1 MQLFL
6 IGINHNTASVSVREK
21 IAFSEEELMPA
32 LKSLKDGLA
41 LEEIAILSTC
51 NRTEIYVVSRM
62 LESERIKHRL
72 ASIKKIEY
80 EEVRESFYVKTS
92 NEAAKHA
99 LKVASGLDSLILGES
114 QILGQFKNCFHVAGS
129 AGTLGRELKHFSQ
142 MIFRGAKAIRT
153 QTKIGENSVSLGSL
167 TVTIAERLFA
177 QLSACRVMLIGAGEI
192 ARLVG
197 KHLKS
202 AGISQFTIANRSR
215 TRGEELA
222 KVLGGKS
229 IGIDTANSELF
240 RTDILVASTSSSL
253 PIIGKGS
260 VETALRNQK
269 HKPILMVDLAIP
281 RNIEPETGE
290 LSDVYLYGLDDFQE
304 IVDKSLNIKEK
315 AASDA
320 EEIVS
325 FYANQYKSREAISDD
340 SKILRDFRNANN
352 LIKEEEI
359 FKAIRNL
366 EKGLEPK
373 EVVIQLANQLTNKII
388 HEPTLKIK
396 NALDCNDLSMVKA
409 VIELYSLQEKD
420 E

>member
-1 MQLFL
+1 MS
-6 IGINHNTASVSVREK
+6 IREK
-21 IAFSEEELMPA
+21 ITFSEEELMPA
-32 LKSLKDGLA
+32 LKSLKDDLA

-51 NRTEIYVVSRM
+51 NRTEIYVVSKK

-129 AGTLGRELKHFSQ
+129 VGTLGTELKHFSQ

-192 ARLVG
+192 AHLVG

-215 TRGEELA
+215 TRGEKLA
-222 KVLGGKS
+222 KALGGES

-304 IVDKSLNIKEK
+304 IVDKSLNIKER

-325 FYANQYKSREAISDD
+325 FYANQYKSQEAISND

-366 EKGLEPK
+366 EKGMEPK

-396 NALDCNDLSMVKA
+396 NALDCNDLSLIKA

>member
-6 IGINHNTASVSVREK
+6 IGINHNTASVSVRER
-21 IAFSEEELMPA
+21 ITFSEEELMPA

-51 NRTEIYVVSRM
+51 NRTEIYVVSKM

-129 AGTLGRELKHFSQ
+129 VGTLGTELKHFSQ

-192 ARLVG
+192 AHLVG

-215 TRGEELA
+215 TRGEKLA

-290 LSDVYLYGLDDFQE
+290 LSNVYLYGLDDFQE
-304 IVDKSLNIKEK
+304 IVDKSLNIKER

-325 FYANQYKSREAISDD
+325 FYANQYKSQEAISDD
-340 SKILRDFRNANN
+340 SKILKDFRNANN

-359 FKAIRNL
+359 FKAIRKL
-366 EKGLEPK
+366 EKGVEPK
-373 EVVIQLANQLTNKII
+373 EVVIQLANQLTSKII

-396 NALDCNDLSMVKA
+396 NALDCNDLSLIKA
-409 VIELYSLQEKD
+409 VIELYNLQEKD

>member
-1 MQLFL
+1 M
-6 IGINHNTASVSVREK
+6 SVREK

-32 LKSLKDGLA
+32 LKSLKDDLA

-51 NRTEIYVVSRM
+51 NRTEIYVVSKV

-72 ASIKKIEY
+72 ASIKKIGY

-129 AGTLGRELKHFSQ
+129 VGTLGTELKHFSQ

-177 QLSACRVMLIGAGEI
+177 QLSACRVLLIGAGEI
-192 ARLVG
+192 AHLVG

-215 TRGEELA
+215 TRGEKLA

-240 RTDILVASTSSSL
+240 RTDILVASTSSPL

-290 LSDVYLYGLDDFQE
+290 LSNVYLYGLDDFQE

-325 FYANQYKSREAISDD
+325 FYANQYKSQEAISND

-366 EKGLEPK
+366 EKGMEPK

-388 HEPTLKIK
+388 HEPTLRIK
-396 NALDCNDLSMVKA
+396 NALDCNDLSLIKA

>member
-1 MQLFL
+1 MQLL
-6 IGINHNTASVSVREK
+6 LVGINHNTASVDIREK
-21 IAFSEEELMPA
+21 IALSEEELIPA
-32 LKSLKDGLA
+32 LKNLKDSLA

-51 NRTEIYVVSRM
+51 NRTEIYVVSEV

-80 EEVRESFYVKTS
+80 KEVSESFYVKTS
-92 NEAAKHA
+92 NDAANHA

-129 AGTLGRELKHFSQ
+129 VGTLGTELKHFSQ
-142 MIFRGAKAIRT
+142 MIFRGAKAIRS

-177 QLSACRVMLIGAGEI
+177 QLSACRVLLIGAGEI
-192 ARLVG
+192 AHLVG

-215 TRGEELA
+215 TRGEKLA
-222 KVLGGKS
+222 KALGGES

-240 RTDILVASTSSSL
+240 KTDILVASTSSSL

-304 IVDKSLNIKEK
+304 IVDKSLNIKER

-325 FYANQYKSREAISDD
+325 FYANQYKSQEAISND

-366 EKGLEPK
+366 EKGVEPK
-373 EVVIQLANQLTNKII
+373 EVVIQLANQLTSKII

-396 NALDCNDLSMVKA
+396 NALDCNDLSLIKA

>member
-1 MQLFL
+1 M
-6 IGINHNTASVSVREK
+6 SVREK

-51 NRTEIYVVSRM
+51 NRTEIYVVSKM

-192 ARLVG
+192 AHLVG

-215 TRGEELA
+215 TRGEKLA

-304 IVDKSLNIKEK
+304 IVDKSLNIKER

-325 FYANQYKSREAISDD
+325 FYANQYKSQEAISDD

-366 EKGLEPK
+366 EKGMEPK

-396 NALDCNDLSMVKA
+396 NALDCNDLSLIKA

>member
-6 IGINHNTASVSVREK
+6 IGINHNTASVSIREK
-21 IAFSEEELMPA
+21 ITFSEEELMPA
-32 LKSLKDGLA
+32 LKSLKDDLA

-51 NRTEIYVVSRM
+51 NRTEIYVVSKK

-129 AGTLGRELKHFSQ
+129 VGTLGTELKHFSQ

-177 QLSACRVMLIGAGEI
+177 QLSACRVLLIGAGEI
-192 ARLVG
+192 AHLVG

-215 TRGEELA
+215 TRGEKLA
-222 KVLGGKS
+222 KALGGES

-304 IVDKSLNIKEK
+304 IVDKSLNIKER

-325 FYANQYKSREAISDD
+325 FYANQYKSQEAISND

-366 EKGLEPK
+366 EKGMEPK

-388 HEPTLKIK
+388 HEPTLRIK
-396 NALDCNDLSMVKA
+396 NALDCNDLSLIKA

>member
-1 MQLFL
+1 M
-6 IGINHNTASVSVREK
+6 
-21 IAFSEEELMPA
+21 
-32 LKSLKDGLA
+32 
-41 LEEIAILSTC
+41 
-51 NRTEIYVVSRM
+51 
-62 LESERIKHRL
+62 
-72 ASIKKIEY
+72 
-80 EEVRESFYVKTS
+80 
-92 NEAAKHA
+92 
-99 LKVASGLDSLILGES
+99 
-114 QILGQFKNCFHVAGS
+114 
-129 AGTLGRELKHFSQ
+129 
-142 MIFRGAKAIRT
+142 
-153 QTKIGENSVSLGSL
+153 
-167 TVTIAERLFA
+167 
-177 QLSACRVMLIGAGEI
+177 
-192 ARLVG
+192 VG
-197 KHLKS
+197 NV
-202 AGISQFTIANRSR
+202 SQFTIANRSR
-215 TRGEELA
+215 TRGEKLA

-229 IGIDTANSELF
+229 ISIDTANSELF

-269 HKPILMVDLAIP
+269 RKPILMVDLAIP

-304 IVDKSLNIKEK
+304 IVDKSLNIKER

-352 LIKEEEI
+352 FIKEEEI

-366 EKGLEPK
+366 EKGGEPK

-396 NALDCNDLSMVKA
+396 NALDCNDLSMIKA

>member
-1 MQLFL
+1 MS
-6 IGINHNTASVSVREK
+6 IREK
-21 IAFSEEELMPA
+21 ITFSEEELMPA
-32 LKSLKDGLA
+32 LKSLKDDLA

-51 NRTEIYVVSRM
+51 NRTEIYVVSKM

-215 TRGEELA
+215 TRGEKLA

-290 LSDVYLYGLDDFQE
+290 LSNVYLYGLDDFQE

-325 FYANQYKSREAISDD
+325 FYANQYKSQEAISND

-366 EKGLEPK
+366 EKGMEPK

-396 NALDCNDLSMVKA
+396 NALDCNDLSLIKA

>member
-1 MQLFL
+1 M
-6 IGINHNTASVSVREK
+6 SVREK
-21 IAFSEEELMPA
+21 IAFSEEELTPA

-177 QLSACRVMLIGAGEI
+177 QLSTCRVMFIGAGEI
-192 ARLVG
+192 AHLVG

-215 TRGEELA
+215 TRGEKLA

-240 RTDILVASTSSSL
+240 RTDILVTSTSSSL

-290 LSDVYLYGLDDFQE
+290 LGNVYLYGLDDFQE
-304 IVDKSLNIKEK
+304 IVDKSLDIKER

-320 EEIVS
+320 DEIVS
-325 FYANQYKSREAISDD
+325 FYANQYKSQEAISDD
-340 SKILRDFRNANN
+340 SKILKDFRNANT

-366 EKGLEPK
+366 EKGVEPK
-373 EVVIQLANQLTNKII
+373 EVVIQLANQLTSKII

-396 NALDCNDLSMVKA
+396 NALDCNDLSLIKA

>member
-32 LKSLKDGLA
+32 LKSLKDDLA

-51 NRTEIYVVSRM
+51 NRTEIYVVSKV

-72 ASIKKIEY
+72 ASIKKIGY

-129 AGTLGRELKHFSQ
+129 VGTLGTELKHFSQ

-177 QLSACRVMLIGAGEI
+177 QLSACRVLLIGAGEI
-192 ARLVG
+192 AHLVG

-215 TRGEELA
+215 TRGEKLA

-240 RTDILVASTSSSL
+240 RTDILVASTSSPL

-290 LSDVYLYGLDDFQE
+290 LSNVYLYGLDDFQE

-325 FYANQYKSREAISDD
+325 FYANQYKSQEAISND

-366 EKGLEPK
+366 EKGMEPK

-388 HEPTLKIK
+388 HEPTLRIK
-396 NALDCNDLSMVKA
+396 NALDCNDLSLIKA

>member
-1 MQLFL
+1 M
-6 IGINHNTASVSVREK
+6 SVRER
-21 IAFSEEELMPA
+21 ITFSEEELMPA
-32 LKSLKDGLA
+32 LKSLKDDLA

-51 NRTEIYVVSRM
+51 NRTEIYVVSKM

-129 AGTLGRELKHFSQ
+129 VGTLGRELKHFSQ

-192 ARLVG
+192 AHLVG

-215 TRGEELA
+215 TRGEKLA
-222 KVLGGKS
+222 KVLEGKS

-240 RTDILVASTSSSL
+240 RTDILVTSTSSSL

-304 IVDKSLNIKEK
+304 IVDKSLNIKER

-325 FYANQYKSREAISDD
+325 FYANQYKSQEAISND

-366 EKGLEPK
+366 EKGMEPK

-396 NALDCNDLSMVKA
+396 NALDCNDLSLIKA